1 MVAGRAAERRYE
13 GILVVR
19 RRAHADHPAA
29 RHQRRVLKSQLH
41 ARTADVAQGLR
52 AVRLDA
58 RVQRARLCRERDLA
72 RLLGD
77 FHGPADSEHTATLR
91 DWPGCRLKIMAR
103 FGQLRESLFESPR
116 SSRPRALA
124 CDDLLP
130 RLAVALACDLVL
142 PSLAVARLR

>member
-1 MVAGRAAERRYE
+1 MPVVAGRAAERRYE

-19 RRAHADHPAA
+19 RRAPPTTQPPGISGACSNRSCTHA
-29 RHQRRVLKSQLH
+29 
-41 ARTADVAQGLR
+41 ADVAQGLR

-91 DWPGCRLKIMAR
+91 DWLG
-103 FGQLRESLFESPR
+103 
-116 SSRPRALA
+116 
-124 CDDLLP
+124 
-130 RLAVALACDLVL
+130 VA
-142 PSLAVARLR
+142 